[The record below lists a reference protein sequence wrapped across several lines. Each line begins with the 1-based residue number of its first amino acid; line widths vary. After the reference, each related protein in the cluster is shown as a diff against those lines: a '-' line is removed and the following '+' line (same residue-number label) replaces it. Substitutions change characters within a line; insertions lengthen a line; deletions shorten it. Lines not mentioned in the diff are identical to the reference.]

1 MNTQVKNAVSSLL
14 AQLVTVLCGFI
25 IPRLILLHYG
35 TEMNGLAQSV
45 TRFLQVMV
53 IMELGLGAVVPAAL
67 YKPLVNKDTGKISSI
82 ISSAYHTYRR
92 IGAFL
97 LIYMI
102 ILIPVFI
109 YLTRDSFPW
118 YIPLLMVVF
127 IGIGNLYKYWAGTP
141 DRALLIADQKGYI
154 VYITNIVSTV
164 ISTLIAVLLI
174 ISEVP
179 YQWIK
184 LSASVITIISMI
196 FLCRFVDRTY
206 GISRDINPDKEPI
219 PQKWNGIAQHV
230 SYIILEYTDIIL
242 LTVMMSLREVSV
254 YSVYYMVISSIR
266 RVYISLLSSLQ
277 PKLGNLQAKG
287 NKSKLN
293 EFFDIYET
301 GSHYLTVLFFSCTA
315 VLILPFVRI
324 YTYGVTDAD
333 YEQPLFALFMVLAY
347 AVQCFKEPYDKLI
360 LAAGHFRQTQTIY
373 AVAALIN
380 ICASILLVW
389 KIGLPGVVAGT
400 LLSMLFLLISM
411 SYYASKG
418 ILDRPYSRAMI
429 RLLADVLLISAI
441 IFVTGN
447 IRLQVNDFYSWIIK
461 AFITFFISAVII
473 TVPVFIFRRKA
484 LKELFHRNKADNL

>member
-1 MNTQVKNAVSSLL
+1 M
-14 AQLVTVLCGFI
+14 
-25 IPRLILLHYG
+25 
-35 TEMNGLAQSV
+35 
-45 TRFLQVMV
+45 
-53 IMELGLGAVVPAAL
+53 
-67 YKPLVNKDTGKISSI
+67 
-82 ISSAYHTYRR
+82 
-92 IGAFL
+92 
-97 LIYMI
+97 
-102 ILIPVFI
+102 
-109 YLTRDSFPW
+109 
-118 YIPLLMVVF
+118 
-127 IGIGNLYKYWAGTP
+127 
-141 DRALLIADQKGYI
+141 
-154 VYITNIVSTV
+154 
-164 ISTLIAVLLI
+164 
-174 ISEVP
+174 
-179 YQWIK
+179 
-184 LSASVITIISMI
+184 
-196 FLCRFVDRTY
+196 
-206 GISRDINPDKEPI
+206 
-219 PQKWNGIAQHV
+219 
-230 SYIILEYTDIIL
+230 
-242 LTVMMSLREVSV
+242 
-254 YSVYYMVISSIR
+254 
-266 RVYISLLSSLQ
+266 
-277 PKLGNLQAKG
+277 
-287 NKSKLN
+287 
-293 EFFDIYET
+293 
-301 GSHYLTVLFFSCTA
+301 LFFSCTA

-411 SYYASKG
+411 SYYASKS

-484 LKELFHRNKADNL
+484 LKELFHRNKADNQ